1 MLGEWFYHQR
11 IRKATAVF
19 GTLFNNISVVRK
31 NSSGETI
38 SQIKVPLSYAPKRDF
53 VSRISQM
60 EMGENQERQIAIK
73 LPRMSF
79 EIVAFTYDAARQ
91 LPKISSRTV
100 PSSTGASTAQQ
111 LYNPVPY
118 NLSFQLHVY
127 GRSQDDCLQV
137 VEQILP
143 YFTPQYNVTIKPLD
157 DFDFLE
163 DVPIKLDG
171 VTYSDDYEGALENRR
186 TIIYTLDFEMK
197 ISLYK
202 GVPTA
207 TGPIL
212 DVTTNFYNMGT
223 NDLLTFINCLANQP
237 TGITGTTTEDGPA
250 STGTFKLSNTLN
262 PIYDSAGDVIGSPF
276 SIESGDSAS
285 FGVSTIVGTTGAWS
299 YTPNADFFGTDT
311 FKIATDV
318 GQNVTEK
325 FDITVTVSSADGDAV
340 DDVFNWSNDGTSLVM
355 NVSANDTFETTGT
368 ITHAVETQPSAGTVT
383 IIDSLAGTFRWTPPD
398 ASFTGSITWEYR
410 AIPTEAAQSSEVAE
424 VTINVT

>member
-1 MLGEWFYHQR
+1 MLGSYFYNER
-11 IRKATAVF
+11 IRKAVAVF
-19 GTLFNNISVVRK
+19 GSLFNNIYVVRT
-31 NSSGETI
+31 NSAGGVL
-38 SQIKVPLSYAPKRDF
+38 SQARVPLSYAPKRDF
-53 VSRISQM
+53 VDRIARM
-60 EMGENQERQIAIK
+60 DGGEEQERQIAVK

-79 EIVAFTYDAARQ
+79 EIVSFSYDATRQ
-91 LPKISSRTV
+91 LPKISSRTI
-100 PSSTGASTAQQ
+100 PSTTGASTAQQ

-118 NLSFQLHVY
+118 DLSFQLHIY
-127 GRSQDDCLQV
+127 GRSQDDCLQI

-157 DFDFLE
+157 EFDFSE

-171 VTYSDDYEGALENRR
+171 VVYSDDYEAALENRR
-186 TIIYTLDFEMK
+186 TIIYTLDFTMK
-197 ISLYK
+197 INLYK

-223 NDLLTFINCLANQP
+223 NDLLTFITCLGNQP
-237 TGITGTTTEDGPA
+237 TGNTGTVAEDGN
-250 STGTFKLSNTLN
+250 TIEGVFKLTNTLN

-285 FGVSTIVGTTGAWS
+285 FGVSTVIGTSGKWN

-325 FDITVTVSSADGDAV
+325 FDVTITVTSVDGDAV
-340 DDVFNWSNDGTSLVM
+340 DDVFNWVNDGTSLVM
-355 NVSANDTFETTGT
+355 DVSANDDFETTGT
-368 ITHAVETQPSAGTVT
+368 ITHSVETPASAGTVT

-398 ASFTGSITWEYR
+398 PGFTGTVTWEYR
-410 AIPTEAAQSSEVAE
+410 AIPTESQQSSEVAE